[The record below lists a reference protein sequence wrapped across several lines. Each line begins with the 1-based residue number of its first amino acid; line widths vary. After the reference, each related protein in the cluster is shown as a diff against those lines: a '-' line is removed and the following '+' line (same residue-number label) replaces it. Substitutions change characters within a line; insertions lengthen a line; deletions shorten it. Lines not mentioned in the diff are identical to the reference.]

1 MLKRRHRRRRAQL
14 RETRAAFNFAP
25 PKLNRLNEN
34 YIRPRTRYYPS
45 DYQSD
50 KDKLCQNCAR
60 IDLEGLFS
68 NGLNHETRDGIMIR
82 KGVPIGYS
90 DEVYAR
96 AYCPFCRLLVEIGD
110 TNMLGG
116 EREVEFWSIIT
127 VKGHE
132 VNSTIA
138 EPLHNIRVD
147 SSNATVEALLHESIY
162 LALVRTTRAPSGY
175 GFEYRTIFKDMT
187 YVGVLEVDE
196 LIRPRAFSLRCTAD
210 PAGMIARLRD
220 WLARCSRH
228 EACQARKTSN
238 LAYPNCLRLFD
249 ITSLRVV
256 DSNGHE
262 PYIALSYPWEQM
274 DEFEI
279 KRDRTYML
287 ESLPSVL
294 RDIIDVVR
302 ELRHGINHIW
312 LDRLCIDQ
320 EDEIQKQINI
330 DTMGEVYGAAFATII
345 LTVPFQGKP
354 EEGLPGHSAQR
365 MTWQRVENV
374 GGMKLAT
381 TLPSLE
387 MTIATS
393 KWNSRAWTFQ
403 EGLLSSRCILFGP
416 EQVFFE
422 CAEMGCC
429 ESIREPDM
437 EMSEHDHLIP
447 YRSRLR
453 NPFLDT
459 YDFNSLYW
467 RLVRDYTGRNM
478 KYASDSLNAFSAFT
492 VEFERAGVKLE
503 WGMPITLSF
512 QHLLW
517 EHEPWDFRV
526 ISRREGFPSW
536 SWAGWNGTAAMNF
549 PLDEVSYTCTVSKE
563 PPDGRVLCCHAR
575 TARLKLSGN
584 FPVICAV
591 GDPGSSIML
600 DFGMNAVSG
609 CPIEAC
615 VMIEVSRAKETVHGL
630 LVEAKDGIHE
640 RIGTGFV
647 NLLFFEAAGPEWQDL
662 KIS

>member
-1 MLKRRHRRRRAQL
+1 MLTRRHRKQRAQL
-14 RETRAAFNFAP
+14 REIRAAFNFAP
-25 PKLNRLNEN
+25 PKLNRLNED
-34 YIRPRTRYYPS
+34 YIRPRMSYYPP
-45 DYQSD
+45 DYQPD
-50 KDKLCQNCAR
+50 KDELCPTCAR
-60 IDLEGLFS
+60 IDLEGLFT
-68 NGLNHETRDGIMIR
+68 NGLDHETRDGILIR
-82 KGVPIGYS
+82 NSVPIGYS

-96 AYCPFCRLLVEIGD
+96 AYCPFCRLLVDIGD
-110 TNMLGG
+110 TNMLGV

-132 VNSTIA
+132 VISTIA
-138 EPLHNIRVD
+138 EPLHNIRVA
-147 SSNATVEALLHESIY
+147 SSNTTVEALLHESIY
-162 LALVRTTRAPSGY
+162 LALVRTTRAPPGY
-175 GFEYRTIFKDMT
+175 RFEYRTIFKDMT
-187 YVGVLEVDE
+187 YVGVLDADE
-196 LIRPRAFSLRCTAD
+196 LIPPRSFSLRRTAD
-210 PAGMIARLRD
+210 CPGMIARLRD

-238 LAYPNCLRLFD
+238 LAYPDCLRLFD

-279 KRDRTYML
+279 KRDRTYVL

-302 ELRHGINHIW
+302 ELRLGINHIW

-320 EDEIQKQINI
+320 EDEIQKQTNI

-345 LTVPFQGKP
+345 LAVPFQGKP
-354 EEGLPGHSAQR
+354 ENGLPGHSAQK

-374 GGMKLAT
+374 GRMKLAT

-387 MTIATS
+387 MTITTS

-403 EGLLSSRCILFGP
+403 EGLLSSRCIIYGP

-429 ESIREPDM
+429 ESIREPDV
-437 EMSEHDHLIP
+437 EMSEKDRLIP

-459 YDFNSLYW
+459 YDFNPLYW
-467 RLVRDYTGRNM
+467 RLVRDYTGRDM
-478 KYASDSLNAFSAFT
+478 KFASDSLNAFSAFI
-492 VEFERAGVKLE
+492 VEFERASMKLK
-503 WGMPITLSF
+503 WGMRITLFS

-517 EHEPWDFRV
+517 EHEPWDFRA
-526 ISRREGFPSW
+526 ISRRERFPSW

-549 PLDEVSYTCTVSKE
+549 PLDEVSYTCTVSEE

-575 TARLKLSGN
+575 MARFELSGV
-584 FPVICAV
+584 FPIISVV
-591 GDPGSSIML
+591 GDPGSSMML
-600 DFGMNAVSG
+600 DLGMNAASD
-609 CPIEAC
+609 CPTEAC
-615 VMIEVSRAKETVHGL
+615 VMEVSRVGNAVHGL
-630 LVEAKDGIHE
+630 LVESKGDSHE
-640 RIGTGFV
+640 RIGSGSV
-647 NLLFFEAAGPEWQDL
+647 SLSAFEAARPQWHDVR
-662 KIS
+662 IS

>member
-1 MLKRRHRRRRAQL
+1 MLKRSHRRQRAQL

-25 PKLNRLNEN
+25 PKLNRLSEN
-34 YIRPRTRYYPS
+34 YIRPRTRYYPPG
-45 DYQSD
+45 YQSD
-50 KDKLCQNCAR
+50 KDELCPNCAR
-60 IDLEGLFS
+60 IDLEGLFN
-68 NGLNHETRDGIMIR
+68 NGLDHETRDGILIR
-82 KGVPIGYS
+82 NGVPIGYS

-96 AYCPFCRLLVEIGD
+96 AYCPFCRLLVDIGD
-110 TNMLGG
+110 TNMLGD

-132 VNSTIA
+132 VISTIA
-138 EPLHNIRVD
+138 EPLHNIRAD
-147 SSNATVEALLHESIY
+147 SSNTTVEGLLHESIY
-162 LALVRTTRAPSGY
+162 LALVRTTRASPGY

-187 YVGVLEVDE
+187 YVGVLDADE
-196 LIRPRAFSLRCTAD
+196 LIPPRSFSLRRTAD

-220 WLARCSRH
+220 WLVRCNRH
-228 EACQARKTSN
+228 EACQTRKTSN
-238 LAYPNCLRLFD
+238 LAYPDCLRLFD

-279 KRDRTYML
+279 KRDRTYVL

-302 ELRHGINHIW
+302 ELRLGINHIW

-320 EDEIQKQINI
+320 EDESQKQINI
-330 DTMGEVYGAAFATII
+330 DSMGEVYGAAFATII
-345 LTVPFQGKP
+345 LAVPPQGKP
-354 EEGLPGHSAQR
+354 EKGLPGHSAQR
-365 MTWQRVENV
+365 MTWQRVENI
-374 GGMKLAT
+374 GRMKLAT

-387 MTIATS
+387 MTITTS

-429 ESIREPDM
+429 ESIREPDL
-437 EMSEHDHLIP
+437 EMSEKDHLIP

-467 RLVRDYTGRNM
+467 RLVRDYTGRDM
-478 KYASDSLNAFSAFT
+478 KFASDSLNAFSAFT
-492 VEFERAGVKLE
+492 VLFERAGVKLK
-503 WGMPITLSF
+503 WGMPITLSS

-517 EHEPWDFRV
+517 EHEPWDMRDV
-526 ISRREGFPSW
+526 RRRGEFPSW
-536 SWAGWNGTAAMNF
+536 SWAGWQGTAAMNT
-549 PLDEVSYTCTVSKE
+549 PLDEVSYTCTVAEES
-563 PPDGRVLCCHAR
+563 PDGRVLRCRAR
-575 TARLKLSGN
+575 TAQLNLSGVL
-584 FPVICAV
+584 PIISAV

-600 DFGMNAVSG
+600 DLGLDVVRA
-609 CPIEAC
+609 CPTEAC
-615 VMIEVSRAKETVHGL
+615 MMEVSRQKDKVHGL
-630 LVEAKDGIHE
+630 LVEAKDGTRE
-640 RIGTGFV
+640 RIGSGFV
-647 NLLFFEAAGPEWQDL
+647 SLPFFETAGPGWQDI

>member
-1 MLKRRHRRRRAQL
+1 MLKSRHRRQRAQL

-34 YIRPRTRYYPS
+34 YIRPRTRYHPPG
-45 DYQSD
+45 YQAD
-50 KDKLCQNCAR
+50 KDELCPNCAR
-60 IDLEGLFS
+60 IDLECLFS
-68 NGLNHETRDGIMIR
+68 NGLDHETRDGILIR
-82 KGVPIGYS
+82 KSVPIGYS

-132 VNSTIA
+132 VISTIA
-138 EPLHNIRVD
+138 EPLHNIRVNR
-147 SSNATVEALLHESIY
+147 SNTTVEALLHESIY
-162 LALVRTTRAPSGY
+162 LALVRTTRAPPGY
-175 GFEYRTIFKDMT
+175 GFEYRTIFNDMT
-187 YVGVLEVDE
+187 YVGVLEAGG
-196 LIRPRAFSLRCTAD
+196 LILPRDFSLRRTAD
-210 PAGMIARLRD
+210 PAGMIAKLRD

-228 EACQARKTSN
+228 EVCQARKTSG
-238 LAYPNCLRLFD
+238 LAYPDCLRLFD

-274 DEFEI
+274 DEFET

-302 ELRHGINHIW
+302 ELRLGINHIW

-320 EDEIQKQINI
+320 EDKVQKQANI

-345 LTVPFQGKP
+345 LAVPFQGKP
-354 EEGLPGHSAQR
+354 ENGLPGHSVQR
-365 MTWQRVENV
+365 VTWQRVENV
-374 GGMKLAT
+374 GRMKLAT

-403 EGLLSSRCILFGP
+403 EGLLSVRCIIFGP

-422 CAEMGCC
+422 CAEMGCY
-429 ESIREPDM
+429 ESIREPDL
-437 EMSEHDHLIP
+437 EVSEQDHLIP

-478 KYASDSLNAFSAFT
+478 TFPSDSLNAFSAFT
-492 VEFERAGVKLE
+492 VEFERAGVKLT
-503 WGMPITLSF
+503 WGMPITLSS
-512 QHLLW
+512 QQLLW
-517 EHEPWDFRV
+517 EHEPWDFRA
-526 ISRREGFPSW
+526 ISRHEGFPSW
-536 SWAGWNGTAAMNF
+536 SWAGWIGTAAMNF
-549 PLDEVSYTCTVSKE
+549 PLDEVSYTCTVSEE
-563 PPDGRVLCCHAR
+563 PPDNRVLCCHAR
-575 TARLKLSGN
+575 IARLKLSGDI
-584 FPVICAV
+584 PIISAV
-591 GDPGSSIML
+591 GDPRSSVML
-600 DFGMNAVSG
+600 DLGMNAVSG

-615 VMIEVSRAKETVHGL
+615 GMIEVSRVKDTVHGI
-630 LVEAKDGIHE
+630 LVEEKDGFHE
-640 RIGTGFV
+640 RIGSGFV
-647 NLLFFEAAGPEWQDL
+647 NLAFFEAAGAEWQDL
-662 KIS
+662 KLS

>member
-1 MLKRRHRRRRAQL
+1 
-14 RETRAAFNFAP
+14 
-25 PKLNRLNEN
+25 
-34 YIRPRTRYYPS
+34 
-45 DYQSD
+45 
-50 KDKLCQNCAR
+50 
-60 IDLEGLFS
+60 
-68 NGLNHETRDGIMIR
+68 
-82 KGVPIGYS
+82 
-90 DEVYAR
+90 
-96 AYCPFCRLLVEIGD
+96 
-110 TNMLGG
+110 
-116 EREVEFWSIIT
+116 
-127 VKGHE
+127 
-132 VNSTIA
+132 
-138 EPLHNIRVD
+138 
-147 SSNATVEALLHESIY
+147 
-162 LALVRTTRAPSGY
+162 
-175 GFEYRTIFKDMT
+175 MT
-187 YVGVLEVDE
+187 YVGVLDADE
-196 LIRPRAFSLRCTAD
+196 LIPPRSFSLRRTAGS
-210 PAGMIARLRD
+210 AGMIARLRD

-279 KRDRTYML
+279 KRDRTYVL

-302 ELRHGINHIW
+302 ELRLGIDHIW

-345 LTVPFQGKP
+345 LAVPFQGKP
-354 EEGLPGHSAQR
+354 EKGLPGHSAQR
-365 MTWQRVENV
+365 MTWRRVENV
-374 GGMKLAT
+374 GRMKLAT
-381 TLPSLE
+381 TLRSLE
-387 MTIATS
+387 MTITTS

-422 CAEMGCC
+422 CTEMGCC
-429 ESIREPDM
+429 ESIREPDL
-437 EMSEHDHLIP
+437 EMSENDHLIP

-467 RLVRDYTGRNM
+467 RLVRDYTGRDM
-478 KYASDSLNAFSAFT
+478 KSTSDSLNAFSVFI
-492 VEFERAGVKLE
+492 VEFERAGVKLK
-503 WGMPITLSF
+503 WGMPITLSS

-517 EHEPWDFRV
+517 EHEPWDFRG

-549 PLDEVSYTCTVSKE
+549 PLDEVSYTCTVSEE

-584 FPVICAV
+584 FPIISAV

-600 DFGMNAVSG
+600 DLGMNAVSG

-615 VMIEVSRAKETVHGL
+615 VMIEVSRAKDTVHGL
-630 LVEAKDGIHE
+630 LVEAKDGFNE
-640 RIGTGFV
+640 RIGSGFV
-647 NLLFFEAAGPEWQDL
+647 NLSFFEATGPEWQDL

>member
-1 MLKRRHRRRRAQL
+1 M
-14 RETRAAFNFAP
+14 
-25 PKLNRLNEN
+25 NEN
-34 YIRPRTRYYPS
+34 YIRPRKGYYPP
-45 DYQSD
+45 DYQPD
-50 KDKLCQNCAR
+50 KDELCPNCAR

-68 NGLNHETRDGIMIR
+68 NGLDHETRDGIIIR

-96 AYCPFCRLLVEIGD
+96 AYCPFCRLLVDMGD
-110 TNMLGG
+110 TNMLRG

-132 VNSTIA
+132 IISTIA

-147 SSNATVEALLHESIY
+147 SSNRTVEALLHESIY
-162 LALVRTTRAPSGY
+162 LALVRTTRAPPGY

-187 YVGVLEVDE
+187 YVGVLDADE
-196 LIRPRAFSLRCTAD
+196 LILPRSFSLRRTAD
-210 PAGMIARLRD
+210 PAAMIASLRD

-238 LAYPNCLRLFD
+238 LAYPDCLRLFD

-256 DSNGHE
+256 DSTGHE

-279 KRDRTYML
+279 KRDRTYVL
-287 ESLPSVL
+287 ERLPSVL

-302 ELRHGINHIW
+302 ELHLGINHIW

-330 DTMGEVYGAAFATII
+330 DTMGDVYGAAFATII
-345 LTVPFQGKP
+345 LAVPFQGKP
-354 EEGLPGHSAQR
+354 EKGLPGHSAQR

-374 GGMKLAT
+374 GRMKLAT
-381 TLPSLE
+381 TLPSLG
-387 MTIATS
+387 MTITTS

-429 ESIREPDM
+429 ESIREPDL
-437 EMSEHDHLIP
+437 EMSENDHLIP

-459 YDFNSLYW
+459 YDFNLLYW
-467 RLVRDYTGRNM
+467 RLVRDYTGRDM
-478 KYASDSLNAFSAFT
+478 KFASDSLNAFAAFT
-492 VEFERAGVKLE
+492 VEFEHAGVKLT
-503 WGMPITLSF
+503 WGMPITLSS
-512 QHLLW
+512 QQLLW
-517 EHEPWDFRV
+517 EHEPWDFRA

-549 PLDEVSYTCTVSKE
+549 PLDEVSYTCTVSEE

-575 TARLKLSGN
+575 IARLKLSGN
-584 FPVICAV
+584 VPIVSAV
-591 GDPGSSIML
+591 GDSGSSIML
-600 DFGMNAVSG
+600 DLGMNAISG

-615 VMIEVSRAKETVHGL
+615 VMIEVSRVKDTVHGL
-630 LVEAKDGIHE
+630 LVESKGDSHE
-640 RIGTGFV
+640 RIGSGFV
-647 NLLFFEAAGPEWQDL
+647 RLSAFEAARPEWHDVR
-662 KIS
+662 IS